1 MSQAIQWMETDQGR
15 LEKKTTAALIVANM
29 ARNGKSFRG
38 DMVQRLHKKFV
49 QLNLQLKYVAY
60 LILILSRTE
69 LLV

>member
-1 MSQAIQWMETDQGR
+1 LSQAIQWMETDQDG

-38 DMVQRLHKKFV
+38 DVVQRNLYSSTCS
-49 QLNLQLKYVAY
+49 LNTLPN
-60 LILILSRTE
+60 LILILSHTE

>member
-1 MSQAIQWMETDQGR
+1 MSQAIQWMETDQDG

-38 DMVQRLHKKFV
+38 DVVQGNLYSSTCS
-49 QLNLQLKYVAY
+49 LNTLPN
-60 LILILSRTE
+60 LILILSHTE

>member
-1 MSQAIQWMETDQGR
+1 MSQAIQWMETDQDG

-38 DMVQRLHKKFV
+38 DMVQRLHKKFA